1 MEKVTMS
8 VQEMALQMG
17 ISLSKAYELTKESDF
32 PIVRVGKRVLI
43 PVAEFQRWLCGRT
56 NQKCDCLTMKDI
68 EKYKLS
74 VFRTDSLSICYD
86 IRGKDY
92 NLSACIRLCDFS

>member
-43 PVAEFQRWLCGRT
+43 PVTEFQRWLSGRT
-56 NQKCDCLTMKDI
+56 N
-68 EKYKLS
+68 EK
-74 VFRTDSLSICYD
+74 
-86 IRGKDY
+86 
-92 NLSACIRLCDFS
+92 

>member
-43 PVAEFQRWLCGRT
+43 TVAEFQRWLSGRT
-56 NQKCDCLTMKDI
+56 N
-68 EKYKLS
+68 EK
-74 VFRTDSLSICYD
+74 
-86 IRGKDY
+86 
-92 NLSACIRLCDFS
+92 